1 MRFVPGFVVAIL
13 ALGAAGQAVARDVP
27 EAVPFPGESAQ
38 YTARRSAMVK
48 VVAGTGYPLSEAV
61 LKAVA
66 TVPRHLYVPKVD
78 REEGYENKNMG
89 IGWGQTI
96 TNPFMVAKMTELL
109 DLKPDDKVLEIG
121 TGSGYHA
128 SVMSRI
134 TPNVFTIE
142 IVKPLAERTH
152 EVLRSTGY
160 DKQIRFTI
168 GDGYYGW
175 KENAPYDKI
184 VVTCG
189 ADHIPLPLIQQIK
202 PGGRMI
208 IPVGPPFQRQKV
220 YLVEKSATGEIRKK
234 VVGTGDFVRFT
245 RAPGGAVEEYK

>member
-1 MRFVPGFVVAIL
+1 MRRLFPILVPPLLL
-13 ALGAAGQAVARDVP
+13 ALPALARDVP
-27 EAVPFPGESAQ
+27 EAVPFKDEATKFTS
-38 YTARRSAMVK
+38 RRSSMVR
-48 VVAGTGYPLSEAV
+48 VIASTGYPFSDAV
-61 LKAVA
+61 LKASA
-66 TVPRHLYVPKVD
+66 TVPRHLYVNAPD

-109 DLKPDDKVLEIG
+109 QLKPTDKVLEIG

-152 EVLRSTGY
+152 QLLRSIGY
-160 DKQIRFTI
+160 DKEIRFTI

-175 KENAPYDKI
+175 KDNAPYDKI

-189 ADHIPLPLIQQIK
+189 AVHIPLPLIQQLK
-202 PGGRMI
+202 VGGIMI

-220 YLVEKSATGEIRKK
+220 YMVEKNEAGEIKKK

-245 RAPGGAVEEYK
+245 RAPGGE

>member
-1 MRFVPGFVVAIL
+1 MRFL
-13 ALGAAGQAVARDVP
+13 AMIPALLLCANAFARDLP
-27 EAVPFPGESAQ
+27 AAVPFPGEDAR
-38 YTARRSAMVK
+38 YTARRTEMVK
-48 VVAGTGYPLSEAV
+48 VVAGVGFALSDEV

-66 TVPRHLYVPKVD
+66 TVPRHLFVAKPD
-78 REEGYENKNMG
+78 REEGYENRNMG

-109 DLKPDDKVLEIG
+109 KLKPTDKVLEIG

-134 TPNVFTIE
+134 TPNVHTIE
-142 IVKPLAERTH
+142 IVKPLAERTQ
-152 EVLRSTGY
+152 ETLRSIGY
-160 DKQIRFTI
+160 DKQIKYST

-189 ADHIPLPLIQQIK
+189 ADHIPQPLIQQLQV
-202 PGGRMI
+202 GGVMI

-220 YLVEKSATGEIRKK
+220 YMVEKMPNGDVKKK

-245 RAPGGAVEEYK
+245 GGPRGTN

>member
-1 MRFVPGFVVAIL
+1 MKSLRMAALAVAL
-13 ALGAAGQAVARDVP
+13 LAAGTAVARDVP
-27 EAVPFPGESAQ
+27 EPVPFAGEDAK
-38 YTARRSAMVK
+38 YTARRGAMVK
-48 VVAGTGYPLSEAV
+48 EVAATGYPLSDAV
-61 LKAVA
+61 LKAIA
-66 TVPRHLYVPKVD
+66 SVPRHLYVPKGE
-78 REEGYENKNMG
+78 REEGYENRNMG

-109 DLKPDDKVLEIG
+109 KLAPTDKVLEVG

-128 SVMSRI
+128 SVMSQI

-152 EVLRSTGY
+152 DVLRSIKV
-160 DKQIRFTI
+160 DQRVKFTI

-175 KENAPYDKI
+175 KENGPYDKI

-189 ADHIPLPLIQQIK
+189 ADHIPLPLIQQLK
-202 PGGRMI
+202 PGGIMI

-220 YLVEKSATGEIRKK
+220 YMVEKNEAGDVKKK
-234 VVGTGDFVRFT
+234 VVGTGDFVRLT
-245 RAPGGAVEEYK
+245 RAPGESTP